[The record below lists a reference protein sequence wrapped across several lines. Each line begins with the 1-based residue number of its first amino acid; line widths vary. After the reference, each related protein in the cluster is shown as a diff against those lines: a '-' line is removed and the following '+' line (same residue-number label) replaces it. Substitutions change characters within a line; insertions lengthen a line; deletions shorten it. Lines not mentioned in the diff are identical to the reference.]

1 MVTGKK
7 FLNFTCYYLE
17 KQEQEP
23 DCSHLSTFHDTL
35 LKFLETFSV
44 NPLGTELGWTTNA
57 NINTP
62 R

>member
-1 MVTGKK
+1 M
-7 FLNFTCYYLE
+7 NFTCYYLE

-23 DCSHLSTFHDTL
+23 DRSHLSTLHDTL

-44 NPLGTELGWTTNA
+44 NSLGTVLGWTTNA